1 MAAITTANRIVV
13 KVGTSTITHD
23 TGKTNLKTIERLC
36 RVISDLWNAGKEVVL
51 VTSGAVGAGLG
62 RIGLSERPGDTAT
75 RQAMAA
81 LGQCELMTLYC
92 HFFGEYGRSCAQ
104 VLLTAEDVEN
114 GARKENLVNC
124 LSSLLKLGIIPVV
137 NENDAVSVSELEG
150 ANIGDNDNLSAI
162 VAGLISADS
171 LIMLTDI
178 DGLYDKD
185 PREHPDAVR
194 IPVVVE
200 ITDYIRS
207 IAGGS
212 GSKRGTG
219 GMATKLGAVEKA
231 GASGIDTYILGGH
244 DPDLLYDLIDGG
256 SVGTHFVSRPGS

>member
-1 MAAITTANRIVV
+1 MASVTQAKRIVV

-23 TGKTNLKTIERLC
+23 TGKTNLKIIEQLC
-36 RVISDLWNAGKEVVL
+36 RVISDLWNSGKEVIL

-62 RIGLSERPGDTAT
+62 RAGLSERPQDNAT

-81 LGQCELMTLYC
+81 LGQCELMSLYSR
-92 HFFGEYGRSCAQ
+92 FFGSYGRSCAQ
-104 VLLTAEDVEN
+104 VLLSAEDVEN
-114 GARKENLVNC
+114 DARKENLVNC
-124 LSSLLKLGIIPVV
+124 LSALLDLGIIPVV
-137 NENDAVSVSELEG
+137 NENDAVSVRELEG
-150 ANIGDNDNLSAI
+150 MSIGDNDNLSAI
-162 VAGLISADS
+162 VSGLISADS

-200 ITDYIRS
+200 ITDHIRS

-219 GMATKLGAVEKA
+219 GMATKLSAVERSSA
-231 GASGIDTYILGGH
+231 NGIDTYILGGS
-244 DPDLLYDLIDGG
+244 DPNQLYNLLDGE
-256 SVGTHFVSRPGS
+256 SVGTHFVPS